1 MSRTDWYIRANLK
14 LRHLQLVVALDGMR
28 SISKVASALTLTQ
41 PAVSKMLSSLES
53 GLGVRLFERST
64 TGLIPTEHGQ
74 CLIRHAQEILLR
86 LNTVQSELRDI
97 SEVPIMRVSL
107 GIMPAATLVL
117 APRLIGL
124 LESKAKDIVVSVKEG
139 TMEIMLPKLKA
150 GELDFLIG
158 VLPNRPVG
166 AELRTHTFYED
177 PFVVAV
183 GPEHPLAKKKDVQW
197 SDLNGYSMILPPP
210 DAMTHEIIM
219 EVLARHQISTPRRV
233 VESISILTNIGLLQ
247 SKTML
252 GLVPYEMAHRFAAL
266 KTLVILPLQVPKAHR
281 NVGVMWRA
289 DTEHHTIPQRVLKF
303 FKEFD
308 AASTHD
314 KNGFIP

>member
-177 PFVVAV
+177 PFVVA
-183 GPEHPLAKKKDVQW
+183 A
-197 SDLNGYSMILPPP
+197 
-210 DAMTHEIIM
+210 A
-219 EVLARHQISTPRRV
+219 
-233 VESISILTNIGLLQ
+233 
-247 SKTML
+247 
-252 GLVPYEMAHRFAAL
+252 AAL
-266 KTLVILPLQVPKAHR
+266 VIGRSV
-281 NVGVMWRA
+281 
-289 DTEHHTIPQRVLKF
+289 
-303 FKEFD
+303 
-308 AASTHD
+308 AARS
-314 KNGFIP
+314 